1 MRYEDVEQV
10 LSALARESVEYV
22 LVGGVAIGLHGFERP
37 TRDIDLFIRV
47 DAGNVERLRR
57 ALRSIFDDESIDEI
71 TVEDLAGAYPT
82 VRYGPPG
89 GEFVIDILGRL
100 GTAFSYDDLE
110 FEERAIAG
118 TVVRLATP
126 RTLFRMKKDTLRP
139 IDQIDA
145 ANLRERFEL
154 NDD

>member
-1 MRYEDVEQV
+1 MRYEDVERV

-47 DAGNVERLRR
+47 DAANVERLRR
-57 ALRSIFDDESIDEI
+57 ALRSVFDDESIDEI
-71 TVEDLAGAYPT
+71 TVEDLAGPYPT

-110 FEERAIAG
+110 FEERTIAG

-126 RTLFRMKKDTLRP
+126 RTLLRMKKDTLRP